1 MIEENVFKKTKIDFA
16 KLESYGFSKINNVFV
31 LERFF
36 MGGAFKAII
45 KISPRSEIVGKVWD
59 TECDEE
65 YLLLHVESEN
75 TGFVLK
81 VRNEYVRILQDIREY
96 CCLNNYFIY
105 PQANR
110 LADKMLEIYGGK
122 IDFPWEKYEGYG
134 VFRNQKN
141 NKWYALI
148 ININQMKLNK
158 ELPPKEIE
166 VINVKLNTHNVE
178 KLLMRKGF
186 YPAYHM
192 NKKNWVTIVL
202 DETVDDGLLLELIGE
217 SHILSEK

>member
-1 MIEENVFKKTKIDFA
+1 MIEENVFKKTKIDYA

-81 VRNEYVRILQDIREY
+81 VRNEYVRILQDIREH

-148 ININQMKLNK
+148 ININQTKLNK

>member
-1 MIEENVFKKTKIDFA
+1 
-16 KLESYGFSKINNVFV
+16 
-31 LERFF
+31 
-36 MGGAFKAII
+36 
-45 KISPRSEIVGKVWD
+45 
-59 TECDEE
+59 
-65 YLLLHVESEN
+65 
-75 TGFVLK
+75 
-81 VRNEYVRILQDIREY
+81 
-96 CCLNNYFIY
+96 
-105 PQANR
+105 
-110 LADKMLEIYGGK
+110 MLEIYGGK